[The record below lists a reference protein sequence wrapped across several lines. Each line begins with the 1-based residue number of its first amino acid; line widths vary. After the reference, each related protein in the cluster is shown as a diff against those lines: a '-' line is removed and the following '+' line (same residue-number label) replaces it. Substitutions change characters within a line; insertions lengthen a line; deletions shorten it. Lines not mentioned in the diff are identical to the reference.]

1 MIRAESHNIE
11 FKVSWRDEYLKW
23 ICGFANAD
31 GGRLYI
37 GVDDTGK
44 VVGVPNVK
52 KLMEDIPNKIQTGL
66 GIVCSVDLLNEAG
79 RDYIEIRVN
88 PSSYPVNYHGEYH
101 YRSGSTKQQLTGIAL
116 SEFIMRKTG
125 VRWEDVTVD
134 DISVEDLDDES
145 FKIFRREALNS
156 RRMTQAELDIPNAE
170 LLSKL
175 HLIRNGKLKRS
186 AVLLFYN
193 NPSAV
198 QNGSH
203 VQIGKF
209 GTGADLQYQDL
220 MEGSLITTADKV
232 IDLIYLKYLKA
243 KITYEH
249 DRRVETYPFAREAIR
264 EAVYNA
270 IAHNCYMFG
279 TPIQI
284 RIEDE
289 AIIISN
295 RCVLPE
301 GWTVETFMEPH
312 DSIPY
317 NPDIANV
324 FYRAGY
330 IEHWGRG
337 IEKICEACRELG
349 AKPPVYK
356 LRGNGLRVHFAAL
369 QSALID
375 QPKDPKDQS
384 DTLDDT
390 LADRIMT
397 LLRTHPSMTQNE
409 LAILLEISVP
419 TVKRAMKVLSD
430 NGRIERVGGKRYGH
444 WQINE

>member
-1 MIRAESHNIE
+1 
-11 FKVSWRDEYLKW
+11 
-23 ICGFANAD
+23 
-31 GGRLYI
+31 
-37 GVDDTGK
+37 
-44 VVGVPNVK
+44 
-52 KLMEDIPNKIQTGL
+52 
-66 GIVCSVDLLNEAG
+66 
-79 RDYIEIRVN
+79 
-88 PSSYPVNYHGEYH
+88 
-101 YRSGSTKQQLTGIAL
+101 
-116 SEFIMRKTG
+116 
-125 VRWEDVTVD
+125 
-134 DISVEDLDDES
+134 
-145 FKIFRREALNS
+145 
-156 RRMTQAELDIPNAE
+156 MTPT
-170 LLSKL
+170 S
-175 HLIRNGKLKRS
+175 
-186 AVLLFYN
+186 
-193 NPSAV
+193 
-198 QNGSH
+198 
-203 VQIGKF
+203 
-209 GTGADLQYQDL
+209 
-220 MEGSLITTADKV
+220 
-232 IDLIYLKYLKA
+232 LKYLKA

-312 DSIPY
+312 DSVPY

-349 AKPPVYK
+349 AKPPVYE
-356 LRGNGLRVHFAAL
+356 LRGNGLRVYFAAL

-375 QPKDPKDQS
+375 QTKVPKDQS

-397 LLRTHPSMTQNE
+397 SLRAHPSMTQNE
-409 LAILLEISVP
+409 LAGLLDISVP
-419 TVKRAMKVLSD
+419 TVKRAMKVLSE
-430 NGRIERVGGKRYGH
+430 NGRIERIGGKRYGH